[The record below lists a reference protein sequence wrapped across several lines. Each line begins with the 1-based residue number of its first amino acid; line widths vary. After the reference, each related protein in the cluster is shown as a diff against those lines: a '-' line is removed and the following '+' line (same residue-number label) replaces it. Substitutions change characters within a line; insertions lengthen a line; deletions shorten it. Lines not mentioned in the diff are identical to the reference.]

1 MEFASTKAAPPRGAI
16 APYRRLDIEKGV
28 RIVLPVLVI
37 AGLGYGFGFSLLAPS
52 IVMPFLVPVIALGL
66 LVIWALPATDWAP
79 TKNIAWLMIAFLIAL
94 PLWPTYLAIALLGVP
109 WTGGWYECVE
119 RGC

>member
-37 AGLGYGFGFSLLAPS
+37 AGLGYGFGSSLLAPS

-66 LVIWALPATDWAP
+66 LVIWALPETDWAP
-79 TKNIAWLMIAFLIAL
+79 VKTLAWLLIAFLIDL
-94 PLWPTYLAIALLGVP
+94 PLCDRKSTRLNYSPYCAS
-109 WTGGWYECVE
+109 
-119 RGC
+119 

>member
-28 RIVLPVLVI
+28 RIVLPVLVL
-37 AGLGYGFGFSLLAPS
+37 AGLGYGFGFSLLATS

-66 LVIWALPATDWAP
+66 LVIWDLPEPPWSPPKTL
-79 TKNIAWLMIAFLIAL
+79 AWPLTAFLFSLCRKNKRYTSIH
-94 PLWPTYLAIALLGVP
+94 
-109 WTGGWYECVE
+109 
-119 RGC
+119 